1 MVVRNQAQSRL
12 KERIL
17 MKINIKKLLI
27 DKINKS
33 EWWHVTPRDPQAYK
47 KRGKFLASTY
57 RMAEFYGRPNDIPDK
72 VFIMNPIYGFS
83 EKEILLQL
91 FPRKHNNRLL
101 EEYKKMRSTDLLA
114 SAKYVYKHVENWYQ
128 KRIRLDAAMFKR
140 AKSLGYDAIV
150 LIAAVGRKELER
162 NRKPRSIE
170 LNLLN
175 V

>member
-1 MVVRNQAQSRL
+1 MR
-12 KERIL
+12 
-17 MKINIKKLLI
+17 INIKEVLT

-57 RMAEFYGRPNDIPDK
+57 QKAEFYGRPNDIPDK
-72 VFIMNPIYGFS
+72 VFITNPIYGFS

-91 FPRKHNNRLL
+91 FPGEHNNRFL
-101 EEYKKMRSTDLLA
+101 EEYKKMKLADLRA
-114 SAKYVYKHVENWYQ
+114 SSKDVYKHAEYWYQ

-150 LIAAVGRKELER
+150 LIAAVGRKALER

>member
-1 MVVRNQAQSRL
+1 
-12 KERIL
+12 

-91 FPRKHNNRLL
+91 FPGEHNNRFL
-101 EEYKKMRSTDLLA
+101 EEYKKIKSSDLRA
-114 SAKYVYKHVENWYQ
+114 SAKDVYMREEYWYQ
-128 KRIRLDAAMFKR
+128 KRIKLDAAMFKR

-150 LIAAVGRKELER
+150 LIAAVGRKELAR
-162 NRKPRSIE
+162 NRKPRAIE

>member
-1 MVVRNQAQSRL
+1 MR
-12 KERIL
+12 
-17 MKINIKKLLI
+17 INIKKLLT

-33 EWWHVTPRDPQAYK
+33 EWWHVTPRDPEAYK

-57 RMAEFYGRPNDIPDK
+57 RHAEFYGRPNDIPDK

-91 FPRKHNNRLL
+91 FPGEHNNRFLK
-101 EEYKKMRSTDLLA
+101 EYKKMKLHDLHL
-114 SAKYVYKHVENWYQ
+114 SPKDDYKHVDYWYQ
-128 KRIRLDAAMFKR
+128 KRIRLDAAMFKK